1 MAEDVQRTRGRPQNY
16 KQDRGGVPAE
26 YGPYLGKVMSN
37 VDPTRAGRLRV
48 FIEAFA
54 DGPQDDD
61 NKWITVSYLP
71 NYYGSTPNAGTGT
84 GTGTYP
90 GNRNSYG
97 MWFTPPDVGIT
108 VICIF
113 ANGDR
118 NQGFYIGVV
127 PEQAST
133 HMVPAIGASKKFA
146 VANQTQQKFFY
157 GATQLPVA
165 EINVNDPDI
174 VNQPRY
180 FEETKPVQSYQAAIM
195 FQQGLIRDVNRGPI
209 SSTSQ
214 RETPSQVF
222 GISTPG
228 RPIYLGGKTQ
238 EEVIQ
243 NLDNIQ
249 SGELKVIGRLG
260 GHTLVMDD
268 GATDGKDQLVRIRS
282 AKGHQ
287 ITMHDSEEF
296 FYITHANGKT
306 WIEFGKEGTVDV
318 YSTNSVNV
326 RTAGT
331 INLHADQDINM
342 FAGRKINMRSLD
354 DINVESVK
362 NINISSEANL
372 TVYGKT
378 AVRVKSDGTLAIQ
391 SASTGSWGA
400 SALVFKGDTI
410 DLNGPW
416 APTVTKPAPIVIS
429 SLDDTEFNASEGW
442 QVKAAAIKTSVTRAP
457 THEPYPYHNQGVS
470 TAGPAASS
478 VSNTPPGSQSVPSG
492 VSVGRNS

>member
-1 MAEDVQRTRGRPQNY
+1 MAEDIQRTRGRPQNY

-37 VDPTRAGRLRV
+37 VDPSRSGRLRV

-61 NKWITVSYLP
+61 TKWTTVAYLP
-71 NYYGSTPNAGTGT
+71 SFYGVTPGASTATGV
-84 GTGTYP
+84 GTYP

-97 MWFTPPDVGIT
+97 MWFTPPDVGVT

-118 NQGFYIGVV
+118 SQGFYIGVV
-127 PEQAST
+127 PEQGAT
-133 HMVPAIGASKKFA
+133 HMIPAIGAGKNFA
-146 VANQTQQKFFY
+146 VANETQQRYFA
-157 GATQLPVA
+157 GATQLPVT
-165 EINVNDPDI
+165 ELNVTDPDI
-174 VNQPRY
+174 INSPRY
-180 FEETKPVQSYQAAIM
+180 FEGQKPVQSVQAAVM
-195 FQQGLIRDVNRGPI
+195 FQQGLIKDINRGPI
-209 SSTSQ
+209 ASTSQ

-238 EEVIQ
+238 EDVIK

-249 SGELKVIGRLG
+249 AGELKVIGRLG

-296 FYITHANGKT
+296 FYITHANGQS
-306 WIEFGKEGTVDV
+306 WIEFGKEGTIDV

-342 FAGRKINMRSLD
+342 FAGRKINIRSLD

-362 NINISSEANL
+362 NINVSSEANL
-372 TVYGKT
+372 TLYAKT
-378 AVRVKSDGTLAIQ
+378 ALQVKSDGTLAIQ
-391 SASTGSWGA
+391 NATTGSWGA
-400 SALVFKGDTI
+400 NALIFKAGGI
-410 DLNGPW
+410 DLNGPS
-416 APTVTKPAPIVIS
+416 ATTVNKPSPIVLS
-429 SLDDTEFNASEGW
+429 TLDDTEFNASQGW
-442 QVKAAAIKTSVTRAP
+442 IVKSNAIKTVASRAP
-457 THEPYPYHNQGVS
+457 THEPYPYHNKKVAVANSGS
-470 TAGPAASS
+470 ASS
-478 VSNTPPGSQSVPSG
+478 ATPPGSNPVPAG
-492 VSVGRNS
+492 TQVGAG